1 MSKEEEICCSNCG
14 IICDQTLLLSCD
26 HNLCMNCAANNLVR
40 NELPGMNKIQ
50 YIICDICQQKTE
62 IDTNTSKEVLSLGLN
77 NLNKNNE
84 EIEKNLDNINEYEYN
99 TFQENNQKL
108 NLQNSLMNS
117 NNNND
122 FESPVNIVYFNTNN
136 NNLNNL
142 SSKYDITDIKN
153 NINRSNICQDHGEP
167 ITYLCLD
174 CMSKCICSECVV
186 HGIHRNHEVLNIK
199 KAYPLIYNKTQE
211 IGNHINTKIKELFI
225 TQKNIEQKKKEIGN
239 LNNKCRIDIRQA
251 FDELRS
257 LLNKKEKEIMDK
269 TENTLNDINN
279 NNNLYNLSS
288 KYDITDIK
296 YNLQK
301 NNICQTH
308 GEPITYLCL
317 DCMSKCIC
325 SECVV
330 HGIHRNHEVLNI
342 KKAYPLIYNK
352 TQEIGNHINSRI
364 KELNITQKNIE
375 QKKKEINTLNNKC
388 RIDIRQAF
396 DELRNLL
403 NKKEKE
409 ILEKAENSLNDN
421 INELDT
427 YNHIIQSKILL
438 LNKLNETVN
447 VYLMRKDELNLINF
461 YTENKNKILAQT
473 ELNEI
478 NNINN
483 LNLQEMSN
491 LKIDIDKNSFDAM
504 ISAINTLNFEINSF
518 KGIDIGNKY
527 NLGKFTAN
535 RNLYG
540 NNSLKDENENLK
552 EEINKNKK
560 NLKNK
565 SKK

>member
-1 MSKEEEICCSNCG
+1 MSNEEDISCSNCG
-14 IICDQTLLLSCD
+14 IKCEQTLLLSCD
-26 HNLCMNCAANNLVR
+26 HNLCMNCAASNLVK
-40 NELPGMNKIQ
+40 NELPGMNKTQ
-50 YIICDICQQKTE
+50 YIICDICKQKTE
-62 IDTNTSKEVLSLGLN
+62 IDTNTSKEVLSLGLSG
-77 NLNKNNE
+77 LNKNKIDFE
-84 EIEKNLDNINEYEYN
+84 ENLNYKIEGNNN
-99 TFQENNQKL
+99 TFKEYA
-108 NLQNSLMNS
+108 QNSLMDS
-117 NNNND
+117 NNYNYNYT
-122 FESPVNIVYFNTNN
+122 SPVN
-136 NNLNNL
+136 L
-142 SSKYDITDIKN
+142 D
-153 NINRSNICQDHGEP
+153 
-167 ITYLCLD
+167 YLD
-174 CMSKCICSECVV
+174 DM
-186 HGIHRNHEVLNIK
+186 
-199 KAYPLIYNKTQE
+199 
-211 IGNHINTKIKELFI
+211 
-225 TQKNIEQKKKEIGN
+225 
-239 LNNKCRIDIRQA
+239 
-251 FDELRS
+251 
-257 LLNKKEKEIMDK
+257 
-269 TENTLNDINN
+269 NN
-279 NNNLYNLSS
+279 NNNLYNISS

-421 INELDT
+421 INELET

-504 ISAINTLNFEINSF
+504 ISAINTLNFEINTLR
-518 KGIDIGNKY
+518 GIDFSKKY

-535 RNLYG
+535 RNLYW
-540 NNSLKDENENLK
+540 NNSLKDENGNFN

-565 SKK
+565 NKK

>member
-211 IGNHINTKIKELFI
+211 IGNHINTKIKELFR

-269 TENTLNDINN
+269 TENTLND
-279 NNNLYNLSS
+279 
-288 KYDITDIK
+288 
-296 YNLQK
+296 
-301 NNICQTH
+301 
-308 GEPITYLCL
+308 
-317 DCMSKCIC
+317 
-325 SECVV
+325 
-330 HGIHRNHEVLNI
+330 
-342 KKAYPLIYNK
+342 
-352 TQEIGNHINSRI
+352 
-364 KELNITQKNIE
+364 
-375 QKKKEINTLNNKC
+375 
-388 RIDIRQAF
+388 
-396 DELRNLL
+396 
-403 NKKEKE
+403 
-409 ILEKAENSLNDN
+409 N
-421 INELDT
+421 INELNT

-438 LNKLNETVN
+438 LNKLSETVN
-447 VYLMRKDELNLINF
+447 VYLMRKNELSLINF
-461 YTENKNKILAQT
+461 YTENKNKILSQT
-473 ELNEI
+473 EFNEI
-478 NNINN
+478 NDINE
-483 LNLQEMSN
+483 LNLEGMSN
-491 LKIDIDKNSFDAM
+491 LKIDIDKCSFDAM
-504 ISAINTLNFEINSF
+504 ISAINTLNFEINTF
-518 KGIDIGNKY
+518 RGFDVKNRH
-527 NLGKFTAN
+527 NLGKFTAK

-540 NNSLKDENENLK
+540 NKSEQENFNNLKNENENKNEKEALK
-552 EEINKNKK
+552 KKKNK
-560 NLKNK
+560 
-565 SKK
+565 

>member
-84 EIEKNLDNINEYEYN
+84 EVEKNFDNINEYEYN

-211 IGNHINTKIKELFI
+211 IGNHIGSKIAELNAVRN
-225 TQKNIEQKKKEIGN
+225 NIEQKKKDIN
-239 LNNKCRIDIRQA
+239 MLNNRCKIDIKQA

-257 LLNKKEKEIMDK
+257 LLNRKEKEIITK
-269 TENTLNDINN
+269 TET
-279 NNNLYNLSS
+279 
-288 KYDITDIK
+288 
-296 YNLQK
+296 
-301 NNICQTH
+301 
-308 GEPITYLCL
+308 
-317 DCMSKCIC
+317 
-325 SECVV
+325 
-330 HGIHRNHEVLNI
+330 
-342 KKAYPLIYNK
+342 A
-352 TQEIGNHINSRI
+352 
-364 KELNITQKNIE
+364 
-375 QKKKEINTLNNKC
+375 
-388 RIDIRQAF
+388 
-396 DELRNLL
+396 
-403 NKKEKE
+403 
-409 ILEKAENSLNDN
+409 LNDN
-421 INELDT
+421 INELNT
-427 YNHIIQSKILL
+427 YNHIIQSKVLL
-438 LNKLNETVN
+438 LSKLVETIN
-447 VYLMRKDELNLINF
+447 AYLMRKDELSLINF
-461 YTENKNKILAQT
+461 YTENKNKILAQSDI
-473 ELNEI
+473 NEMNNF
-478 NNINN
+478 NNINIEGMAN
-483 LNLQEMSN
+483 LRV
-491 LKIDIDKNSFDAM
+491 DIDRNSFDDL
-504 ISAINTLNFEINSF
+504 ISAIHTLNFEINTF
-518 KGIDIGNKY
+518 RGIDISNQY
-527 NLGKFTAN
+527 SLGQFTAN

-540 NNSLKDENENLK
+540 KKPLLDNVNKGEVNEGNNIENDNKKLKD
-552 EEINKNKK
+552 KK
-560 NLKNK
+560 K
-565 SKK
+565 